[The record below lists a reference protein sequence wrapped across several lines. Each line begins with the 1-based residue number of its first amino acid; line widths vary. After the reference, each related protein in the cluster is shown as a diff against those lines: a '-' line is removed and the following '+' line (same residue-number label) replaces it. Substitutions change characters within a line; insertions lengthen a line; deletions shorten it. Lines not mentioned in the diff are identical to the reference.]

1 MASTTPSMPFDIKS
15 SSLARSV
22 GFGLLGDQLA
32 RDVHTTLRKA
42 LKEGVV
48 FGTDSTPLAIFRN
61 TVATAI
67 GRIQED
73 GRAPLFLRFL
83 RDGPY
88 EDIGRIPDHLK
99 DQRVADS
106 DVSRVIAYIYS
117 HMVNCFKGAI
127 AELLAVRPCVDILRT
142 LQAEGRLSK
151 GARLYV
157 GDAVLTRQLRRGS
170 FAKGAD
176 LHILETTREGAPW
189 TTLGGVVEVK
199 SYFLSQERLRRQ
211 IDRHVSR
218 VGLGVRIGSHT
229 YSSQHVQIGTSDEGG
244 PARVSV
250 TPAHWRLPRA
260 FRFEES
266 EGNRRLLTDPP
277 AVPPDNDSLHRIGPW
292 EWQVTLRWS
301 KEGLDEAGFAMTFWF
316 MHKLGEALY
325 ADGAPKEWSE
335 MSSAEAGAN
344 AAKMM
349 LYYALLRCR
358 NSKEEQRAVA
368 LYNTYCFGYALGM
381 NFRNAQGRR
390 EMLWSKDLDQILAS
404 GKTARGCMIR

>member
-1 MASTTPSMPFDIKS
+1 MASTTTLMPFDDKPG
-15 SSLARSV
+15 SLARSV

-32 RDVHTTLRKA
+32 RDVHTALRRA
-42 LKEGVV
+42 LKEGVI
-48 FGTDSTPLAIFRN
+48 FGSGSNPLAIFRKA
-61 TVATAI
+61 VAAAI

-73 GRAPLFLRFL
+73 GRAQLFLRFL

-88 EDIGRIPDHLK
+88 EDSGPIPDHLK
-99 DQRVADS
+99 DRRLADS
-106 DVSRVIAYIYS
+106 DVARVIAYIYS

-127 AELLAVRPCVDILRT
+127 TELLAVGPCSDILRT
-142 LQAEGRLSK
+142 LQAERRLSE

-157 GDAVLTRQLRRGS
+157 GDAVWTRQLRRES

-176 LHILETTREGAPW
+176 LHILETGREGAPL
-189 TTLGGVVEVK
+189 TLGGVVEVK
-199 SYFLSQERLRRQ
+199 SYFLSEERLRRQ
-211 IDRHVSR
+211 MDQHIKR
-218 VGLGVRIGSHT
+218 VRLGIRIGSQA
-229 YSSQHVQIGTSDEGG
+229 YSPQQVQIGASGAGG

-277 AVPPDNDSLHRIGPW
+277 PVPPDNDSLHRIGPW

-381 NFRNAQGRR
+381 NFRNAQGQR

-404 GKTARGCMIR
+404 GKTEHGCRLR